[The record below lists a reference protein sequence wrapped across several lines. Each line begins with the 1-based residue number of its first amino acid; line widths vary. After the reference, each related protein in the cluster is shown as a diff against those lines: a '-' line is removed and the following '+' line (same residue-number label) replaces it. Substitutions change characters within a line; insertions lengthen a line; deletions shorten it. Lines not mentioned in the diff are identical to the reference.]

1 MAQFNFSLEKILRWR
16 AIEFTREE
24 GKLQRLVQERDR
36 LELMFARLQSERSAL
51 SMSVGGLPGLQGGD
65 LRAAAAYGLRLR
77 KEIEKLTAARARIQ
91 DNLAAQQKQF
101 AAAKLRLRLLEEL
114 KARRLERWRYEE
126 ARQLE
131 TLAAESYLAGWNR
144 DQP

>member
-24 GKLQRLVQERDR
+24 VRLQRLIQEKDR
-36 LELMFARLQSERSAL
+36 LELMAARLQSERSAL
-51 SMSVGGLPGLQGGD
+51 SMSLEGLPGLQGGD

-77 KEIEKLTAARARIQ
+77 KEIEKLTAARVRIQ
-91 DNLAAQQKQF
+91 DNMAAQQKIF

-131 TLAAESYLAGWNR
+131 NLAAESYIAGWSR
-144 DQP
+144 EEP